1 MRAGA
6 IALVVLA
13 AARAAA
19 AEDLRPDVRIQRRF
33 VEQKHRFALYAGF
46 AYLGRGDFYRSPGV
60 EAALSFYPIERLAID
75 LRGAWFFTYPS
86 DELREV
92 TSRTGFLPDSR
103 PSKASVL
110 IGARYSLGYAKLR
123 VTSKWVLHFE
133 PQLFL
138 YGGIHVTSGAQ
149 SPTAV
154 APMGEIGLG
163 FLLYATSHIQ
173 VRLDAG
179 LTVGGEQ
186 RTSYVVVVG
195 GYPTVSAGFLF

>member
-1 MRAGA
+1 MRARA
-6 IALVVLA
+6 IALLLLA

-19 AEDLRPDVRIQRRF
+19 AEDLRPDVRIQRRY
-33 VEQKHRFALYAGF
+33 VEKRHRFALYAGF

-60 EAALSFYPIERLAID
+60 EAALSFYPIEALAID

-92 TSRTGFLPDSR
+92 TARTGYLPDSR
-103 PSKASVL
+103 PSKAAVM
-110 IGARYSLGYAKLR
+110 IGARYSIGYAKIR
-123 VTSKWVLHFE
+123 ITSKWVLHFE

-138 YGGIHVTSGAQ
+138 YGGVHVTSGSL

-154 APMGEIGLG
+154 APMGEVGLG
-163 FLLYATSHIQ
+163 FLFHATQHIQ
-173 VRLDAG
+173 VKLDAG

-186 RTSYVVVVG
+186 RSSYVAVVG